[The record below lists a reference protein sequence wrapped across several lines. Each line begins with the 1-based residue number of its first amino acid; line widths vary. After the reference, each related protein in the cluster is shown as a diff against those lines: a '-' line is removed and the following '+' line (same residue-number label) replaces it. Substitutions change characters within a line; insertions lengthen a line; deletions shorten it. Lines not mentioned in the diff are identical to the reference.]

1 MTSATPHSPVQAGRK
16 GSSLSAMLAAKLPVL
31 PGFIVAA
38 QAFEEFISFNR
49 LQEPIEQIIAINNAH
64 SSSELAKSAKA
75 IHRLIQHGE
84 FPPELVRQILPM
96 YLKIGQGRVVLSP
109 SIHVSDSISPLV
121 GTEDHSFFGYAGEAN
136 IFEGIKEVWSH
147 FFDPKP
153 LFYRIKHQ
161 TPHFQLPFAVCIQR
175 HPKFVT
181 TGILYTSDPTATE
194 KNTCL
199 VKAVL
204 GEQGLLEQVT
214 GADYYW
220 ISKSSKEE
228 LKTVIDKQR
237 ESIVF
242 EHGEPVFKKITG
254 PAQQRRKLPTI
265 AIAQLGK
272 LATKVQQHFFF
283 PQKVVF
289 GFDGKTV
296 WVVDVRPLD
305 LATQP
310 IQTTSHPS
318 SVVQAN
324 SAKPVVQQ
332 PQQPATPHHH
342 PTIGILHPLTPDAR
356 LPAMQPTGHLY
367 LQPEALLGAMSAG
380 KAISTRLVSH
390 EIQKTITFLCTKSH
404 APKGFF
410 YEMNTHSPELMQA
423 QLQAL
428 AMIKTQFSTLH
439 FGLVFARVEH
449 CSAYAQI
456 VKTAVEVGLVRA
468 SMLTHYLLLSVPSQ
482 LYEIEPCVQK
492 GLDGVV
498 IDVDEIAR
506 HLHAKNELSAADFSS
521 PAVIEYVRSAA
532 AICHQ
537 EGILC
542 YVKSIHSPTQE
553 MLEIFT
559 TSELAEWIGTP
570 QAGQYIK
577 EHL

>member
-38 QAFEEFISFNR
+38 QAFEEFIAFNR
-49 LQEPIEQIIAINNAH
+49 LQEPIEQIISGSNAQ

-75 IHRLIQHGE
+75 IHRLIVHGE

-96 YLKIGQGRVVLSP
+96 YLKIGEGRVFLSP
-109 SIHVSDSISPLV
+109 SVHVSDSINPLV
-121 GTEDHSFFGYAGEAN
+121 GSIDHSFFGYAGEAN

-147 FFDPKP
+147 FFDQKP

-175 HPKFVT
+175 HPKFVS

-204 GEQGLLEQVT
+204 GEQGLIEQVN

-228 LKTVIDKQR
+228 LKTVIDKQT
-237 ESIVF
+237 ESIVW
-242 EHGEPVFKKITG
+242 EHGEAVFKKITG
-254 PAQQRRKLPTI
+254 PTQQRRKLP
-265 AIAQLGK
+265 AVSMGQLGK

-289 GFDGKTV
+289 GFDGKTI
-296 WVVDVRPLD
+296 WVVDVSPLD
-305 LATQP
+305 LPTQP
-310 IQTTSHPS
+310 QYAIAHPS
-318 SVVQAN
+318 SVVQRT
-324 SAKPVVQQ
+324 QQ
-332 PQQPATPHHH
+332 PQATATLQPPAQQIRQPI
-342 PTIGILHPLTPDAR
+342 IGILHPLTPDAR

-367 LQPEALLGAMSAG
+367 LQPAVVLDALSAG
-380 KAISTRLVSH
+380 KAISNRLVTH
-390 EIQKTITFLCTKSH
+390 ELQKTLTFLVTKTH

-410 YEMNTHSPELMQA
+410 YEIDTNSAQLVTA

-428 AMIKTQFSTLH
+428 ALIKVQFSTLQ
-439 FGLVFARVEH
+439 FGLVFAHVAH
-449 CSAYAQI
+449 CAAYAQI
-456 VKTAVEVGLVRA
+456 VKTVVETGLVRA

-542 YVKSIHSPTQE
+542 YIKSIHSPTQE
-553 MLEIFT
+553 MLEIFN
-559 TSELAEWIGTP
+559 TSDVAEWIGTP
-570 QAGQYIK
+570 QAGHYIRD
-577 EHL
+577 HQ